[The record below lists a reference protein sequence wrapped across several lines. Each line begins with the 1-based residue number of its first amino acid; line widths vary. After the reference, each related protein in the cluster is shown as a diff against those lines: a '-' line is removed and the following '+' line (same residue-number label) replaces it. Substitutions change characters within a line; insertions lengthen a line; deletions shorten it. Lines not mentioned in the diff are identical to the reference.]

1 MFWKQDS
8 KNSHNALIQP
18 VLSLPFVQCELYCLL
33 KLTLASYSRRYC
45 SGRALCSPQN
55 PFTENIVA
63 RHEPMHCAEVARGQK
78 LQKKR
83 NYMNPRKVYSVIWK
97 KNNYRTTVIEHRHS
111 IISALYYKYGLEN
124 LLYFLSNTP
133 HNIKVGRSHCLI
145 LLLLFFHALSIKI
158 IIG

>member
-1 MFWKQDS
+1 MKFLKMRSLKIGAKVEQIVLNKKNAAVFWKQDS

-83 NYMNPRKVYSVIWK
+83 NYMNPRKVYSFI
-97 KNNYRTTVIEHRHS
+97 
-111 IISALYYKYGLEN
+111 
-124 LLYFLSNTP
+124 
-133 HNIKVGRSHCLI
+133 
-145 LLLLFFHALSIKI
+145 
-158 IIG
+158 